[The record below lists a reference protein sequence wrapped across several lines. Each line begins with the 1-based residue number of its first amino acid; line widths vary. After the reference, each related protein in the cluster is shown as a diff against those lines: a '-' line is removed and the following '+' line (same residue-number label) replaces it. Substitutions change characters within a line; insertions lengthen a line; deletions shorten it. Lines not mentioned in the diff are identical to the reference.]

1 VTAATGLKRLGIP
14 VAAIVLAC
22 FAALAAVSLFMPF
35 DTVRDAAKAEIRNV
49 TGLDVVLRGD
59 VDVSLFPTGSI
70 TFDNVTLGEDA
81 NPVLAADQLIARL
94 RFIPLLTGRIEISDI
109 ALIRPRIKVSYDR
122 DGRSNWAATI
132 ESLARAL
139 GPKANRPVNVT
150 SFSEIRIDDGT
161 IDVNDTAR
169 GVKETLS
176 NVDMALAWPSIS
188 KSFAATGRFV
198 WHSEPVDAAV
208 TLTDF
213 ASALAGDRS
222 GLKVRLN
229 GPPVKLAF
237 DGNVSTSPTLKVD
250 GTLAADS
257 PSLRDTLRWAGY
269 QPLSGS
275 GFGRFAIK
283 AKTSVASGTIAL
295 STVNIELDGNVAEG
309 VLTFSTDG
317 RRSVQGTL
325 AADDLN
331 LTPYLGTIRL
341 LTANERDW
349 NGGPL
354 TFDDLSGL
362 ELDLRLSAARIAL
375 QRAKLGRTA
384 VALNL
389 RGGKLNVTVGES
401 QAFGGVLKGT
411 LAIAPS
417 DMGADFKSQ
426 MQFIDVDLENCLN
439 DMFQFRRLEGR
450 GDMELV
456 LDATGNS
463 VLALTRTMN
472 GSAKLTGRQGA
483 MVGLNVEQLLR
494 RLERRPL
501 SGTGDFRNGRTPF
514 EKLLVDIKIA
524 QGVATVE
531 NVSLEGSKVRLGLG
545 GQASIPARDFDLRG
559 VAALASTGAADATP
573 AFELPFVV
581 QGQWED
587 PIILPDTQSLI
598 QRSPLANPLRE
609 AIKNRGSSKDT
620 VRDALERLIP
630 GGLGGSS
637 PTSTAQP
644 AER

>member
-1 VTAATGLKRLGIP
+1 VTAVTGLKRLGIP
-14 VAAIVLAC
+14 LAAIVLAC

-70 TFDNVTLGEDA
+70 TFDNVSLGEDT

-132 ESLARAL
+132 ETLARAL

-161 IDVNDTAR
+161 IDVNDAAR

-208 TLTDF
+208 TLSDF

-229 GPPVKLAF
+229 GTPVKLAF
-237 DGNVSTSPTLKVD
+237 EGNVSTNPTLKVD
-250 GTLAADS
+250 GTLTADS
-257 PSLRDTLRWAGY
+257 SSLRDTLRWAGY
-269 QPLSGS
+269 QPVSGG

-354 TFDDLSGL
+354 SFDDLSGL
-362 ELDLRLSAARIAL
+362 ELDLRLSAGRIAI

-389 RGGKLNVTVGES
+389 RGGKLNVTIGES
-401 QAFGGVLKGT
+401 QAFGGVLKGA
-411 LAIAPS
+411 LAIAAS
-417 DMGADFKSQ
+417 DTGADFKSQ

-439 DMFQFRRLEGR
+439 ELFQFRRLEGR

-456 LDATGNS
+456 LDASGNS

-472 GSAKLTGRQGA
+472 GAAKLIGRQGA

-514 EKLLVDIKIA
+514 EKLNVDIKIA
-524 QGVATVE
+524 QGIATVE
-531 NVSLEGSKVRLGLG
+531 NVNLEGSKVRLGLS
-545 GQASIPARDFDLRG
+545 GQTSIPGRDFDLRG

-587 PIILPDTQSLI
+587 PIILPDTASLI

-609 AIKNRGSSKDT
+609 AIKNRGTKDT

-630 GGLGGSS
+630 GALGGS
-637 PTSTAQP
+637 PTGTAQP

>member
-1 VTAATGLKRLGIP
+1 VTAVTGLKRLGIP
-14 VAAIVLAC
+14 LAAIVLAC

-70 TFDNVTLGEDA
+70 TFDNVSLGEDT

-132 ESLARAL
+132 ETLARAL

-161 IDVNDTAR
+161 IDVNDAAR

-208 TLTDF
+208 TLSDF

-229 GPPVKLAF
+229 GTPVKLAF
-237 DGNVSTSPTLKVD
+237 EGNVSTNPTLKVD
-250 GTLAADS
+250 GTLTADS
-257 PSLRDTLRWAGY
+257 SSLRDTLRWAGY
-269 QPLSGS
+269 QPVSGG

-354 TFDDLSGL
+354 SFDDLSGL
-362 ELDLRLSAARIAL
+362 ELDLRLSAGRIAV

-389 RGGKLNVTVGES
+389 RGGKLNVTIGES
-401 QAFGGVLKGT
+401 QAFGGVLKGA
-411 LAIAPS
+411 LAIAAS
-417 DMGADFKSQ
+417 DTGADFKSQ

-439 DMFQFRRLEGR
+439 ELFQFRRLEGR
-450 GDMELV
+450 GDMEVV
-456 LDATGNS
+456 LDASGNS

-472 GSAKLTGRQGA
+472 GAAKLIGRQGA

-514 EKLLVDIKIA
+514 EKLNVDIKIA
-524 QGVATVE
+524 QGIATVE
-531 NVSLEGSKVRLGLG
+531 NVNLEGSKVRLGLS
-545 GQASIPARDFDLRG
+545 GQTSIPGRDFDLRG
-559 VAALASTGAADATP
+559 VAALASTSAADATP

-587 PIILPDTQSLI
+587 PIILPDTASLI

-609 AIKNRGSSKDT
+609 AIKNRGTKDT

-630 GGLGGSS
+630 GALGGS
-637 PTSTAQP
+637 PTGTAQP

>member
-1 VTAATGLKRLGIP
+1 MTAATGLKRLGIP

-22 FAALAAVSLFMPF
+22 FAALAAVSLLMPF

-49 TGLDVVLRGD
+49 TGLDVVLKGD

-70 TFDNVTLGEDA
+70 TFANVSLGEDA
-81 NPVLAADQLIARL
+81 NPVLVADQLIARL

-109 ALIRPRIKVSYDR
+109 ALTRPRIKVNYDR
-122 DGRSNWAATI
+122 DGHSNWAATVD
-132 ESLARAL
+132 SLARAL
-139 GPKANRPVNVT
+139 GPKANRPANAT

-161 IDVNDTAR
+161 IDVSDAPR
-169 GVKETLS
+169 GISETLD
-176 NVDMALAWPSIS
+176 NVNLALAWPSIS
-188 KSFAATGRFV
+188 KSFAATGRFE
-198 WHSEPVDAAV
+198 WHKEPIDAAI

-222 GLKVRLN
+222 GLKVRLT
-229 GPPVKLAF
+229 GTPIKLAF

-269 QPLSGS
+269 QPPTGG
-275 GFGRFAIK
+275 GFGRFAVK

-317 RRSVQGTL
+317 RRSLQGTL

-354 TFDDLSGL
+354 SFDDLSGL
-362 ELDLRLSAARIAL
+362 DLDLRLSAARIAI

-384 VALNL
+384 VALNV
-389 RGGKLNVTVGES
+389 RGGKLNVTIGES
-401 QAFGGVLKGT
+401 QAFGGMLKGT
-411 LAIAPS
+411 LAIAAS
-417 DMGADFKSQ
+417 DVGADFKSQ

-439 DMFQFRRLEGR
+439 DLFQFRRLEGR
-450 GDMELV
+450 GDMEVV
-456 LDATGNS
+456 LDASGNS

-472 GSAKLTGRQGA
+472 GSAKLAGRQGA
-483 MVGLNVEQLLR
+483 MVGINVEQLLR

-501 SGTGDFRNGRTPF
+501 SGSTGDFRNGRTPF
-514 EKLLVDIKIA
+514 EKLTVDIKIA
-524 QGVATVE
+524 QGIASVE
-531 NVSLEGSKVRLGLG
+531 NVNLEGSKVRLGLG

-559 VAALASTGAADATP
+559 VAALASTSAADAQP

-587 PIILPDTQSLI
+587 PVILPDTQSLL
-598 QRSPLANPLRE
+598 QRSPLANSLRDLRS
-609 AIKNRGSSKDT
+609 RGTKDT

-630 GGLGGSS
+630 GALA
-637 PTSTAQP
+637 PTGATPP

>member
-1 VTAATGLKRLGIP
+1 MTAATGLKRLGIP

-22 FAALAAVSLFMPF
+22 FAALAAVSFFMPF

-49 TGLDVVLRGD
+49 TGLDVVLKGD

-70 TFDNVTLGEDA
+70 TFANVTLGEDS
-81 NPVLAADQLIARL
+81 NPVLVADQLIARL
-94 RFIPLLTGRIEISDI
+94 RFIPLITGRIEISDI
-109 ALIRPRIKVSYDR
+109 ALIKPRIRVNYDR
-122 DGRSNWAATI
+122 DGRSNWAATV
-132 ESLARAL
+132 ETLARAL
-139 GPKANRPVNVT
+139 GPKANRPVNVA
-150 SFSEIRIDDGT
+150 SFSEIRIDDGV
-161 IDVNDTAR
+161 IDVNDAAR
-169 GVKETLS
+169 GIKETLS
-176 NVDMALAWPSIS
+176 DVDLALAWPSIS

-213 ASALAGDRS
+213 AAALAGDRS
-222 GLKVRLN
+222 GFKVRLS
-229 GPPVKLAF
+229 GPPIKLAF

-250 GTLAADS
+250 GTTAADS
-257 PSLRDTLRWAGY
+257 ASLRDTLRWAGY
-269 QPLSGS
+269 QPNVGG

-317 RRSVQGTL
+317 RRSMQGTL

-354 TFDDLSGL
+354 SFDDLSGFD
-362 ELDLRLSAARIAL
+362 LDLRLSAARIAI

-389 RGGKLNVTVGES
+389 RGGKLNVTIGES

-411 LAIAPS
+411 LSASAA
-417 DMGADFKSQ
+417 DGGADFKSQ
-426 MQFIDVDLENCLN
+426 MQFVDVDLENCLN
-439 DMFQFRRLEGR
+439 DLFQFRRLDGR
-450 GDMELV
+450 GDMELN
-456 LDATGNS
+456 LDASGNS
-463 VLALTRTMN
+463 VLALTRSMN
-472 GSAKLTGRQGA
+472 GSAKLVGRQGA
-483 MVGLNVEQLLR
+483 MIGLNVEQLLR

-514 EKLLVDIKIA
+514 EKLNVDIKIA

-531 NVSLEGSKVRLGLG
+531 NVSMEGSKVRLGLG

-559 VAALASTGAADATP
+559 VAALASSGAADAQP

-587 PIILPDTQSLI
+587 PIILPDTQSLM
-598 QRSPLANPLRE
+598 QRSPLASPLLN
-609 AIKNRGSSKDT
+609 ALKSRGNSKDT

-630 GGLGGSS
+630 GALGGA
-637 PTSTAQP
+637 PTGATPP